1 MTINDSFD
9 IFPPKNFNF
18 NECLVFLKRSDQEL
32 LHRIHKNSLYKAI
45 QISGEIVLL
54 KISIKNNRMHV
65 SFPLKNTISSEIK
78 LEVIEYFIQW
88 FDLDIDII
96 PFYEMYEINTI
107 ILIFLF

>member
-65 SFPLKNTISSEIK
+65 SFPLKKPISSEKK
-78 LEVIEYFIQW
+78 LEDTEYIKKW
-88 FDLDIDII
+88 LEHDRDI
-96 PFYEMYEINTI
+96 MRSYEIE
-107 ILIFLF
+107 